1 VDAAVNES
9 GQGRH
14 LAYGAAM
21 GVQVHLS
28 KTVRLTP
35 ELQFVRDQDPA
46 RHATMSRAAL
56 SFDVQPAKML
66 QLDVQATAVEP
77 GYAGCGAGVWGYAE
91 VLRGGSIPR
100 RADINLPDKPAVR
113 GGSVFGF
120 RPKGGHRRGTFP
132 ISGADILYRGSDT
145 HVDSTEEAL
154 GLCRQHLYHDEKEA

>member
-1 VDAAVNES
+1 MNES

-66 QLDVQATAVEP
+66 QLDVQATAGLNRDTPDVEV
-77 GYAGCGAGVWGYAE
+77 GFGVT
-91 VLRGGSIPR
+91 R
-100 RADINLPDKPAVR
+100 K
-113 GGSVFGF
+113 F
-120 RPKGGHRRGTFP
+120 
-132 ISGADILYRGSDT
+132 
-145 HVDSTEEAL
+145 
-154 GLCRQHLYHDEKEA
+154 